1 MRKICRNIGIV
12 MLALLMTIGL
22 LPDQAYARTFVDLEQ
37 KASLIVNFD
46 PDQTPATGTEFRLYR
61 VADITKVGDYTLTE
75 NFDDYDIVI
84 ENMDEAA
91 WNDMTVKLQ
100 GYISADQIQPDYSM
114 AIGES
119 AVAAFTDI
127 ELGLYFV
134 SGDSFYANSYY
145 YVPQSFIVSLPTVD
159 SEDAWQ
165 YEVVTTPKHEATP
178 ELISLEILKVWKDA
192 DYSGRPSSI
201 EVEVYEG
208 DELYQTVTLNA
219 DNNWRY
225 ELTDLFGGSAWSV
238 VEKDVPDEYEVSI
251 EKQTERFVVTN
262 TRAVEEEP
270 DPDPV
275 LPQTGILWWPV
286 PVLAAAGLLLIIFG
300 YVRRS
305 RGN

>member
-1 MRKICRNIGIV
+1 MRKICKKIGIV
-12 MLALLMTIGL
+12 MLALLIVSGL
-22 LPDQAYARTFVDLEQ
+22 LPEQALARGLVDTEE
-37 KASLIVNFD
+37 KANLILKFA
-46 PDQTPATGTEFRLYR
+46 PDDTPATGTEFRLYH
-61 VADITKVGDYTLTE
+61 VADITEVGDYTLTE

-100 GYISADQIQPDYSM
+100 GYISADQIQPDYTM
-114 AIGES
+114 TIGES

-134 SGDSFYANSYY
+134 SGDSFYANGYY
-145 YVPQSFIVSLPTVD
+145 YAPQSFIVSLPTVD
-159 SEDAWQ
+159 AEDVWQ
-165 YEVVTTPKHEATP
+165 YEVVTTPKYEATP
-178 ELISLEILKVWKDA
+178 ELISLEILKVWKDG
-192 DYSGRPSSI
+192 DYSARPSSI

-208 DELYQTVTLNA
+208 DALYQTVTLNI

-225 ELTDLFGGSAWSV
+225 QLTGLLGGSTWSV

-251 EKQTERFVVTN
+251 EKQTGRFVVTN
-262 TRAVEEEP
+262 IRAVEDEP
-270 DPDPV
+270 VSEPT
-275 LPQTGILWWPV
+275 LPQTGMLWWPV
-286 PVLAAAGLLLIIFG
+286 PVLAATGLLLIIVG